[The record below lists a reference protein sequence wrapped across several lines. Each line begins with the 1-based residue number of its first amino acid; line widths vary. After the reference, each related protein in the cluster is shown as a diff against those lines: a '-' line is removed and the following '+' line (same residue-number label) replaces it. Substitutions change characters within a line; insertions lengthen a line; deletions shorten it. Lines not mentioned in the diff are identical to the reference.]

1 MYVCKTK
8 QKYGGGGG
16 GREKGKEKCNTF
28 LLQWRQ
34 KEINENI
41 FTPVVLTFI

>member
-1 MYVCKTK
+1 MYVCMQNKTK
-8 QKYGGGGG
+8 IWGR

-28 LLQWRQ
+28 LLQLRQ
-34 KEINENI
+34 KDINENI